1 LRINFDTVAESQLAR
16 ANSGQIM
23 AWLIRG
29 GGLGMIEW
37 SRLSKP
43 ELFFIAIILF
53 GVASVWTGLQWGL
66 LR

>member
-1 LRINFDTVAESQLAR
+1 
-16 ANSGQIM
+16 
-23 AWLIRG
+23 
-29 GGLGMIEW
+29 MIEW